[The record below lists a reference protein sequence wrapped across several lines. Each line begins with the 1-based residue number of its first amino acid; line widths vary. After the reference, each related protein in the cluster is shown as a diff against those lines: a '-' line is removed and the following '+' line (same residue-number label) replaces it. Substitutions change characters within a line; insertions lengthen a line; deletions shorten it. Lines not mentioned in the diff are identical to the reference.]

1 MKKVAVIGS
10 GISGTSAAYY
20 LNKLGYDVYLFESG
34 SYFGGHTN
42 TIDLDF
48 EGQKIPIDTGFLVHN
63 DRTYPNLIDFFEEL
77 KIETQLSEM
86 SFSVVSRTDD
96 ITWAGTNILTVF
108 AQPKN
113 LLSMRFYRF
122 LNEVL
127 RFNKESKKYLLEYES
142 KPELTLDEMLIKK
155 KYSEDFKNWYLL
167 PMGGCIWSSPTDEM
181 LNFPA
186 YTFLIFCLNHGL
198 LQIFRRPQW
207 KTVSNGSRTYIE
219 KALSQIDN
227 KFLNEPVLEVIAEDN
242 SLKLITEKR
251 IEYFDY
257 CLLCTHPPQGL
268 KIFKNADLLTKD
280 LLSKFK
286 YQKNKAVLH
295 FDESVLPSKKIAWA
309 AWNYLSTESTSGK
322 DTVSVS
328 YLINKLQRLPIEKAV
343 IVTLNP
349 ASKIDKNKVVRE
361 INYQHPL
368 FTKDAIM
375 AQRELGNIQGRQ
387 GVYFSGAWLRYGF
400 HEDGILNSKSVI
412 NKLLKDDGRN
422 EELLRIL

>member
-34 SYFGGHTN
+34 SHFGGHTN
-42 TIDLDF
+42 TIDLDL
-48 EGQKIPIDTGFLVHN
+48 EGQRIPVDTGFLVHN

-77 KIETQLSEM
+77 KIETHLSEM
-86 SFSVVSRTDD
+86 SFSVVRRTDD
-96 ITWAGTNILTVF
+96 ITWAGTNIFTVF
-108 AQPKN
+108 AQPGN
-113 LLSMRFYRF
+113 LFSMRFFRF
-122 LNEVL
+122 LKEVL
-127 RFNKESKKYLLEYES
+127 RFNKESKKYLLEYEG
-142 KPELTLDEMLIKK
+142 KPELTLDEMLITKG
-155 KYSEDFKNWYLL
+155 YTEDFKNWYLL
-167 PMGGCIWSSPTDEM
+167 PMGGCIWSSPTNEM

-198 LQIFRRPQW
+198 LQIFKRPQW
-207 KTVSNGSRTYIE
+207 KTVLNGCRTYIE
-219 KALSQIDN
+219 TALSQIDN
-227 KFLNEPVLEVIAEDN
+227 KFLNEPVLEVVSEDN
-242 SLKLITEKR
+242 KLKLITEKR

-257 CLLCTHPPQGL
+257 CLICSHPPQTL
-268 KIFKNADLLTKD
+268 EIFKNADFLTKN

-295 FDESVLPSKKIAWA
+295 FDESVLPREKIAWA
-309 AWNYLSTESTSGK
+309 AWNYLSTESTSGNDK
-322 DTVSVS
+322 VSVS
-328 YLINKLQRLPIEKAV
+328 YLLNKLQPLPVEKAV

-349 ASKIDKNKVVRE
+349 ASKIEKNKVVKE

-368 FTKDAIM
+368 FSIDAIR
-375 AQRELGNIQGRQ
+375 AQREMVNIQGRQ

-400 HEDGILNSKSVI
+400 HEDGILSSKSVI
-412 NKLLKDDGRN
+412 NKLLKDDEKN

>member
-34 SYFGGHTN
+34 SHFGGHTN
-42 TIDLDF
+42 TIDLDL
-48 EGQKIPIDTGFLVHN
+48 EGQRIPVDTGFLVHN

-77 KIETQLSEM
+77 KIETHLSEM
-86 SFSVVSRTDD
+86 SFSVVRRTDD
-96 ITWAGTNILTVF
+96 ITWAGTNIFTVF
-108 AQPKN
+108 AQPGN
-113 LLSMRFYRF
+113 LFSMRFFRF
-122 LNEVL
+122 LKEVL
-127 RFNKESKKYLLEYES
+127 RFNKESKKYLLEYEG
-142 KPELTLDEMLIKK
+142 KAELTLDEMLIKK
-155 KYSEDFKNWYLL
+155 GYTEDFKNWYLL
-167 PMGGCIWSSPTDEM
+167 PMGGCIWSSPTNEM

-198 LQIFRRPQW
+198 LQIFKRPQW
-207 KTVSNGSRTYIE
+207 KTVLNGCRTYIE
-219 KALSQIDN
+219 TALSQIDN
-227 KFLNEPVLEVIAEDN
+227 KFLNEPVLEVVSEDN
-242 SLKLITEKR
+242 KLKLITEKR

-257 CLLCTHPPQGL
+257 CLICSHPPQTL
-268 KIFKNADLLTKD
+268 EIFKNADFLTKN

-295 FDESVLPSKKIAWA
+295 FDESVLPREKIAWA
-309 AWNYLSTESTSGK
+309 AWNYLSTESTSGNDK
-322 DTVSVS
+322 VSVS
-328 YLINKLQRLPIEKAV
+328 YLINKLQPLPVEKAV

-349 ASKIDKNKVVRE
+349 ASKIEKNKVVKE

-368 FTKDAIM
+368 FSIDAIR
-375 AQRELGNIQGRQ
+375 AQREMVNIQGRQ

-400 HEDGILNSKSVI
+400 HEDGILSSKSVI
-412 NKLLKDDGRN
+412 NKLLKDDEKN

>member
-34 SYFGGHTN
+34 SHFGGHTN
-42 TIDLDF
+42 TIDLDL
-48 EGQKIPIDTGFLVHN
+48 EGQRIPVDTGFLVHN

-77 KIETQLSEM
+77 KIETHLSEM
-86 SFSVVSRTDD
+86 SFSVVRRTDD
-96 ITWAGTNILTVF
+96 ITWAGTNIFTVF
-108 AQPKN
+108 AQPGN
-113 LLSMRFYRF
+113 LFSMRFFRF
-122 LNEVL
+122 LKEVL
-127 RFNKESKKYLLEYES
+127 RFNKESKKYLIEYEG
-142 KPELTLDEMLIKK
+142 KPELTLDEMLINKG
-155 KYSEDFKNWYLL
+155 YTEDFKNWYLL
-167 PMGGCIWSSPTDEM
+167 PMGGCIWSSPTNEM

-198 LQIFRRPQW
+198 LQIFKRPQW
-207 KTVSNGSRTYIE
+207 KTVLNGCRTYIE
-219 KALSQIDN
+219 TALSQIDN
-227 KFLNEPVLEVIAEDN
+227 KFLNEPVLEVVSEDN
-242 SLKLITEKR
+242 KLKLITEKR

-257 CLLCTHPPQGL
+257 CLICSHPPQTL
-268 KIFKNADLLTKD
+268 EIFKNADFLTKN

-295 FDESVLPSKKIAWA
+295 FDESVLPREKIAWA
-309 AWNYLSTESTSGK
+309 AWNYLSTESTSGNDK
-322 DTVSVS
+322 VSVS
-328 YLINKLQRLPIEKAV
+328 YLINKLQPLPVEKAV

-349 ASKIDKNKVVRE
+349 ASKIEKNKVVKE

-368 FTKDAIM
+368 FSIDAIR
-375 AQRELGNIQGRQ
+375 AQREMVNIQGRQ

-400 HEDGILNSKSVI
+400 HEDGILSSKSVI
-412 NKLLKDDGRN
+412 NKLLKDDEKN

>member
-34 SYFGGHTN
+34 SHFGGHTH
-42 TIDLDF
+42 TIDLEF
-48 EGQKIPIDTGFLVHN
+48 EGQRMPVDTGFLVHN

-77 KIETQLSEM
+77 KIETHLSEM
-86 SFSVVSRTDD
+86 SFSVVRRTDD
-96 ITWAGTNILTVF
+96 ITWAGTNIFTVF
-108 AQPKN
+108 AQPGN
-113 LLSMRFYRF
+113 LFSMRFFRF
-122 LNEVL
+122 LKEVL
-127 RFNKESKKYLLEYES
+127 RFNKESKKYLLEYEG

-155 KYSEDFKNWYLL
+155 GYTEDFKNWYLL
-167 PMGGCIWSSPTDEM
+167 PMGGCIWSSPTNEM

-198 LQIFRRPQW
+198 LQIFKRPQW
-207 KTVSNGSRTYIE
+207 KTVLNGCRTYVE
-219 KALSQIDN
+219 KALTKIDN
-227 KFLNEPVLEVIAEDN
+227 KFLNEPVLEVVSEDN
-242 SLKLITEKR
+242 KLKLITEKR

-257 CLLCTHPPQGL
+257 CLICSHPPQTL
-268 KIFKNADLLTKD
+268 EIFKNADFLTKN

-286 YQKNKAVLH
+286 YQKNIAVLH
-295 FDESVLPSKKIAWA
+295 FDESVLPREKIAWA
-309 AWNYLSTESTSGK
+309 AWNYLSTESTSGNDK
-322 DTVSVS
+322 VSVS
-328 YLINKLQRLPIEKAV
+328 YLINKLQPLPVEKAV

-349 ASKIDKNKVVRE
+349 ASKIEKNKVVKE

-368 FTKDAIM
+368 FSIDAIM
-375 AQRELGNIQGRQ
+375 AQREMVNIQGRQ

-400 HEDGILNSKSVI
+400 HEDGILSSKSVI
-412 NKLLKDDGRN
+412 NKLLKDDEKN

>member
-34 SYFGGHTN
+34 SHFGGHTN
-42 TIDLDF
+42 TIDLDL
-48 EGQKIPIDTGFLVHN
+48 EGQRMPVDTGFLVHN

-77 KIETQLSEM
+77 KIETHLSEM
-86 SFSVVSRTDD
+86 SFSVVRRTDD
-96 ITWAGTNILTVF
+96 ITWAGTNIFTVF
-108 AQPKN
+108 AQPGN
-113 LLSMRFYRF
+113 LFSMRFFRF
-122 LNEVL
+122 LKEVL
-127 RFNKESKKYLLEYES
+127 RFNKESKKYLLEYEG

-155 KYSEDFKNWYLL
+155 GYTEDFKNWYLL
-167 PMGGCIWSSPTDEM
+167 PMGGCIWSSPTNEI

-198 LQIFRRPQW
+198 LQIFKRPQW
-207 KTVSNGSRTYIE
+207 KTVLNGCRTYIE
-219 KALSQIDN
+219 TALSQIDN
-227 KFLNEPVLEVIAEDN
+227 KFLNEPVLEVVSEDN
-242 SLKLITEKR
+242 KLKLITEKR

-257 CLLCTHPPQGL
+257 CLICSHPPQTL
-268 KIFKNADLLTKD
+268 EIFKNADFLTKN

-295 FDESVLPSKKIAWA
+295 FDESVLPREKIAWA
-309 AWNYLSTESTSGK
+309 AWNYLSTESTSGNDK
-322 DTVSVS
+322 VSVS
-328 YLINKLQRLPIEKAV
+328 YLINKLQPLPVEKAV

-349 ASKIDKNKVVRE
+349 ASKIEKNKVVKE

-368 FTKDAIM
+368 FSIDAIR
-375 AQRELGNIQGRQ
+375 AQREMVNIQGRQ

-400 HEDGILNSKSVI
+400 HEDGILSSKSVI
-412 NKLLKDDGRN
+412 NKLLKDDGKN

>member
-34 SYFGGHTN
+34 SHFGGHTN
-42 TIDLDF
+42 TIDLDL
-48 EGQKIPIDTGFLVHN
+48 EGQRIPVDTGFLVHN

-77 KIETQLSEM
+77 KIETHLSEM
-86 SFSVVSRTDD
+86 SFSVVRRTDD
-96 ITWAGTNILTVF
+96 ITWAGTNIFTVF
-108 AQPKN
+108 AQPGN
-113 LLSMRFYRF
+113 LFSMRFFRF
-122 LNEVL
+122 LKEVL
-127 RFNKESKKYLLEYES
+127 RFNKESKKYLLEYEG

-155 KYSEDFKNWYLL
+155 GYTEDFKNWYLL
-167 PMGGCIWSSPTDEM
+167 PMGGCIWSSPTNEM

-198 LQIFRRPQW
+198 LQIFKRPQW
-207 KTVSNGSRTYIE
+207 KTVLNGCRTYIE
-219 KALSQIDN
+219 TALSQIDN
-227 KFLNEPVLEVIAEDN
+227 KFLNEPVLEVVSEDN
-242 SLKLITEKR
+242 KLKLITEKR

-257 CLLCTHPPQGL
+257 CLICSHPPQTL
-268 KIFKNADLLTKD
+268 EIFKNADFLTKN

-295 FDESVLPSKKIAWA
+295 FDESVLPREKIAWA
-309 AWNYLSTESTSGK
+309 AWNYLSTELTSGNDK
-322 DTVSVS
+322 VSVS
-328 YLINKLQRLPIEKAV
+328 YLINKLQPLPVEKAV

-349 ASKIDKNKVVRE
+349 ASKIEKNKVVKE

-368 FTKDAIM
+368 FSIDAIR
-375 AQRELGNIQGRQ
+375 AQREMVNIQGRQ

-400 HEDGILNSKSVI
+400 HEDGILSSKSVI
-412 NKLLKDDGRN
+412 NKLLKDDEKN

>member
-34 SYFGGHTN
+34 SHFGGHTN
-42 TIDLDF
+42 TIDLDL
-48 EGQKIPIDTGFLVHN
+48 EGQRIPVDTGFLVHN

-77 KIETQLSEM
+77 KIETHLSEM
-86 SFSVVSRTDD
+86 SFSVVRRTDD
-96 ITWAGTNILTVF
+96 ITWAGTNIFTVF
-108 AQPKN
+108 AQPGN
-113 LLSMRFYRF
+113 LFSMRFFRF
-122 LNEVL
+122 LKEVL
-127 RFNKESKKYLLEYES
+127 RFNKESKKYLLEYEG

-155 KYSEDFKNWYLL
+155 GYTEDFKNWYLL
-167 PMGGCIWSSPTDEM
+167 PMGGCIWSSPTNEM

-198 LQIFRRPQW
+198 LQIFKRPQW
-207 KTVSNGSRTYIE
+207 KTVLNGCRTYIE
-219 KALSQIDN
+219 TALSQIDN
-227 KFLNEPVLEVIAEDN
+227 KFLNEPVLEVVSEDN
-242 SLKLITEKR
+242 KLKLITEKR

-257 CLLCTHPPQGL
+257 CLICSHPPQTL
-268 KIFKNADLLTKD
+268 EIFKNADFLTKN

-295 FDESVLPSKKIAWA
+295 FDESVLPREKIAWA
-309 AWNYLSTESTSGK
+309 AWNYLSTESTSGNDK
-322 DTVSVS
+322 VSVS
-328 YLINKLQRLPIEKAV
+328 YLLNKLQPLPVEKAV

-349 ASKIDKNKVVRE
+349 ASKIEKNKVVKE

-368 FTKDAIM
+368 FSIDAIR
-375 AQRELGNIQGRQ
+375 AQREMVNIQGRQ

-400 HEDGILNSKSVI
+400 HEDGILSSKSVI
-412 NKLLKDDGRN
+412 NKLLKDDEKN

>member
-34 SYFGGHTN
+34 SHFGGHTN
-42 TIDLDF
+42 TIDLDL
-48 EGQKIPIDTGFLVHN
+48 EGQRIPVDTGFLVHN

-77 KIETQLSEM
+77 KIETHLSEM
-86 SFSVVSRTDD
+86 SFSVVRRTDD
-96 ITWAGTNILTVF
+96 ITWAGTNIFTVF
-108 AQPKN
+108 AQPGN
-113 LLSMRFYRF
+113 LFSMRFFRF
-122 LNEVL
+122 LKEVL
-127 RFNKESKKYLLEYES
+127 RFNKESKKYLLEYEG

-155 KYSEDFKNWYLL
+155 GYTEDFKNWYLL
-167 PMGGCIWSSPTDEM
+167 PMGGCIWSSPTNEI

-198 LQIFRRPQW
+198 LQIFKRPQW
-207 KTVSNGSRTYIE
+207 KTVLNGCRTYIE
-219 KALSQIDN
+219 TALSQIDN
-227 KFLNEPVLEVIAEDN
+227 KFLNEPVLEVVSEDN
-242 SLKLITEKR
+242 KLKLITEKR

-257 CLLCTHPPQGL
+257 CLICSHPPQTL
-268 KIFKNADLLTKD
+268 EIFKNADFLTKN

-295 FDESVLPSKKIAWA
+295 FDESVLPREKIAWA
-309 AWNYLSTESTSGK
+309 AWNYLSTESTSGNDK
-322 DTVSVS
+322 VSVS
-328 YLINKLQRLPIEKAV
+328 YLINKLQPLPVEKAV

-349 ASKIDKNKVVRE
+349 ASKIEKNKVVKE

-368 FTKDAIM
+368 FSIDAIR
-375 AQRELGNIQGRQ
+375 AQREMVNIQGRQ

-400 HEDGILNSKSVI
+400 HEDGILSSKSVI
-412 NKLLKDDGRN
+412 NKLLKDDEKN

>member
-34 SYFGGHTN
+34 SHFGGHTN
-42 TIDLDF
+42 TIDLDL
-48 EGQKIPIDTGFLVHN
+48 EGQRIPVDTGFLVHN

-77 KIETQLSEM
+77 KIETHLSEM
-86 SFSVVSRTDD
+86 SFSVVRRTDD
-96 ITWAGTNILTVF
+96 ITWAGTNIFTVF
-108 AQPKN
+108 AQPGN
-113 LLSMRFYRF
+113 LFSMRFFRF
-122 LNEVL
+122 LKEVL
-127 RFNKESKKYLLEYES
+127 RFNKESKKYLLEYEG
-142 KPELTLDEMLIKK
+142 KPELTLDEMLINKG
-155 KYSEDFKNWYLL
+155 YTEDFKNWYLL
-167 PMGGCIWSSPTDEM
+167 PMGGCIWSSPTNEM

-198 LQIFRRPQW
+198 LQIFKRPQW
-207 KTVSNGSRTYIE
+207 KTVLNGCRTYIE
-219 KALSQIDN
+219 TALSQIDN
-227 KFLNEPVLEVIAEDN
+227 KFLNEPVLEVVSEDN
-242 SLKLITEKR
+242 KLKLITEKR

-257 CLLCTHPPQGL
+257 CLICSHPPQTL
-268 KIFKNADLLTKD
+268 EIFKNADFLTKN

-295 FDESVLPSKKIAWA
+295 FDESVLPREKIAWA
-309 AWNYLSTESTSGK
+309 AWNYLSTESTSGNDK
-322 DTVSVS
+322 VSVS
-328 YLINKLQRLPIEKAV
+328 YLINKLQPLPVEKAV

-349 ASKIDKNKVVRE
+349 VSKIEKNKVVKE

-368 FTKDAIM
+368 FSIDAIM
-375 AQRELGNIQGRQ
+375 AQREMVNIQGRQ

-400 HEDGILNSKSVI
+400 HEDGILSSKSVI
-412 NKLLKDDGRN
+412 NKLLKDDEKN

>member
-34 SYFGGHTN
+34 SHFGGHTH
-42 TIDLDF
+42 TIDLEF
-48 EGQKIPIDTGFLVHN
+48 EGQRMPVDTGFLVHN

-77 KIETQLSEM
+77 KIETHLSEM
-86 SFSVVSRTDD
+86 SFSVVRRTDD
-96 ITWAGTNILTVF
+96 ITWAGTNIFTVF
-108 AQPKN
+108 AQPGN
-113 LLSMRFYRF
+113 LFSMRFFRF
-122 LNEVL
+122 LKEVL
-127 RFNKESKKYLLEYES
+127 RFNKESKKYLLEYEG

-155 KYSEDFKNWYLL
+155 GYTEDFKNWYLL
-167 PMGGCIWSSPTDEM
+167 PMGGCIWSSPTNEM

-198 LQIFRRPQW
+198 LQIFKRPQW
-207 KTVSNGSRTYIE
+207 KTVLNGCRTYIE

-227 KFLNEPVLEVIAEDN
+227 KFLNEPVLEVVSVDN
-242 SLKLITEKR
+242 NVKLITEKR

-257 CLLCTHPPQGL
+257 CLICSHPPQTL
-268 KIFKNADLLTKD
+268 EIFKNADFLTKN

-295 FDESVLPSKKIAWA
+295 FDESVLPREKIAWA
-309 AWNYLSTESTSGK
+309 AWNYLSAELTSGNDK
-322 DTVSVS
+322 VSVS
-328 YLINKLQRLPIEKAV
+328 YLINKLQPLPVEKAV

-349 ASKIDKNKVVRE
+349 ASKIEKNKVVKE

-368 FTKDAIM
+368 FSIDAIM
-375 AQRELGNIQGRQ
+375 AQREIVNIQGRQ

-400 HEDGILNSKSVI
+400 HEDGILSSKSVI
-412 NKLLKDDGRN
+412 NKLLKDDEKN

>member
-34 SYFGGHTN
+34 SHFGGHTN
-42 TIDLDF
+42 TIDLDL
-48 EGQKIPIDTGFLVHN
+48 EGQRIPVDTGFLVHN

-77 KIETQLSEM
+77 KIETHLSEM
-86 SFSVVSRTDD
+86 SFSVVRRTEN
-96 ITWAGTNILTVF
+96 ITWAGTNIFTIF
-108 AQPKN
+108 AQPGN
-113 LLSMRFYRF
+113 LISMRFFRF
-122 LNEVL
+122 LKEVL
-127 RFNKESKKYLLEYES
+127 RFNKESKKYLLEYEG

-155 KYSEDFKNWYLL
+155 GYTEDFKNWYLL
-167 PMGGCIWSSPTDEM
+167 PMGGCIWSSPTNEM

-198 LQIFRRPQW
+198 LQIFKRPQW
-207 KTVSNGSRTYIE
+207 KTVLNGCRTYIE
-219 KALSQIDN
+219 TALSQIDN
-227 KFLNEPVLEVIAEDN
+227 KFLNEPVLEVVSEDN
-242 SLKLITEKR
+242 KLKLITEKR

-257 CLLCTHPPQGL
+257 CLICSHPPQTL
-268 KIFKNADLLTKD
+268 EIFKNADFLTKN

-295 FDESVLPSKKIAWA
+295 FDESVLPREKIAWA
-309 AWNYLSTESTSGK
+309 AWNYLSTESTSGNDK
-322 DTVSVS
+322 VSVS
-328 YLINKLQRLPIEKAV
+328 YLINKLQPLPVEKAV

-349 ASKIDKNKVVRE
+349 ASKIEKNKVVKE

-368 FTKDAIM
+368 FSIDAIR
-375 AQRELGNIQGRQ
+375 AQREMVNIQGRQ

-400 HEDGILNSKSVI
+400 HEDGILSSKSVI
-412 NKLLKDDGRN
+412 NKLLKDDEKN

>member
-34 SYFGGHTN
+34 SHFGGHTN
-42 TIDLDF
+42 TIDLDL
-48 EGQKIPIDTGFLVHN
+48 EGQRIPVDTGFLVHN

-77 KIETQLSEM
+77 KIETHLSEM
-86 SFSVVSRTDD
+86 SFSVVRRTDD
-96 ITWAGTNILTVF
+96 ITWAGTNIFTVF
-108 AQPKN
+108 AQPGN
-113 LLSMRFYRF
+113 LFSMRFFRF
-122 LNEVL
+122 LKEVL
-127 RFNKESKKYLLEYES
+127 RFNKESKKYLLEYEG
-142 KPELTLDEMLIKK
+142 KPELTLDEMLINKG
-155 KYSEDFKNWYLL
+155 YTEDFKNWYLL
-167 PMGGCIWSSPTDEM
+167 PMGGCIWSSPTNEM

-198 LQIFRRPQW
+198 LQIFKRPQW
-207 KTVSNGSRTYIE
+207 KTVLNGCRTYIE
-219 KALSQIDN
+219 TALSQIDN
-227 KFLNEPVLEVIAEDN
+227 KFLNEPVLEVVSEDN
-242 SLKLITEKR
+242 KLKLITEKR

-257 CLLCTHPPQGL
+257 CLICSHPPQTL
-268 KIFKNADLLTKD
+268 EIFKNADFLTKN

-295 FDESVLPSKKIAWA
+295 FDESVLPREKIAWA
-309 AWNYLSTESTSGK
+309 AWNYLSAELTSGNDK
-322 DTVSVS
+322 VSVS
-328 YLINKLQRLPIEKAV
+328 YLINKLQPLPVEKAV

-349 ASKIDKNKVVRE
+349 ASKIEKNKVVKE

-368 FTKDAIM
+368 FSIDAIR
-375 AQRELGNIQGRQ
+375 AQREMVNIQGRQ

-400 HEDGILNSKSVI
+400 HEDGILSSKSVI
-412 NKLLKDDGRN
+412 NKLLKDDEKN

>member
-34 SYFGGHTN
+34 SHFGGHTN
-42 TIDLDF
+42 TIDLDL
-48 EGQKIPIDTGFLVHN
+48 EGQRIPVDTGFLVHN

-77 KIETQLSEM
+77 KIETHLSEM
-86 SFSVVSRTDD
+86 SFSVVRRTEN
-96 ITWAGTNILTVF
+96 ITWAGTNIFTIF
-108 AQPKN
+108 AQPGN
-113 LLSMRFYRF
+113 LFSMRFYRF
-122 LNEVL
+122 LKEVL
-127 RFNKESKKYLLEYES
+127 RFNKESKKYLLEYEG

-155 KYSEDFKNWYLL
+155 GYTEDFKNWYLL
-167 PMGGCIWSSPTDEM
+167 PMGGCIWSSPTNEM

-198 LQIFRRPQW
+198 LQIFKRPQW
-207 KTVSNGSRTYIE
+207 KTVLNGCRTYIE
-219 KALSQIDN
+219 TALSQIDN
-227 KFLNEPVLEVIAEDN
+227 KFLNEPVLEVVSEDN
-242 SLKLITEKR
+242 KLKLITEKR

-257 CLLCTHPPQGL
+257 CLICSHPPQTL
-268 KIFKNADLLTKD
+268 EIFKNADFLTKN

-295 FDESVLPSKKIAWA
+295 FDESVLPREKIAWA
-309 AWNYLSTESTSGK
+309 AWNYLSTESTSGNDK
-322 DTVSVS
+322 VSVS
-328 YLINKLQRLPIEKAV
+328 YLINKLQPLPVEKAV

-349 ASKIDKNKVVRE
+349 ASKIEKNKVVKE

-368 FTKDAIM
+368 FSIDAIR
-375 AQRELGNIQGRQ
+375 AQREIVNIQGRQ

-400 HEDGILNSKSVI
+400 HEDGILSSKSVI
-412 NKLLKDDGRN
+412 NKLLKDDEKN

>member
-10 GISGTSAAYY
+10 GISGTSASYY

-42 TIDLDF
+42 TVDLDF
-48 EGQKIPIDTGFLVHN
+48 EGQRIPVDTGFLVHN

-77 KIETQLSEM
+77 KIETHLSDM
-86 SFSVVSRTDD
+86 SFSVVRRTDD

-108 AQPKN
+108 TQPRN
-113 LLSMRFYRF
+113 LFSMRFYRF
-122 LNEVL
+122 LKEVL
-127 RFNKESKKYLLEYES
+127 RFNKESKKYLIEYEG
-142 KPELTLDEMLIKK
+142 KPELTLNEMLIKK
-155 KYSEDFKNWYLL
+155 DYSEDFKNWYLL
-167 PMGGCIWSSPTDEM
+167 PMGGCIWSSPSNEM
-181 LNFPA
+181 LKFPA
-186 YTFLIFCLNHGL
+186 HTFLIFCLNHGL

-207 KTVSNGSRTYIE
+207 KTVLNGCRTYIE
-219 KALSQIDN
+219 KALLQIDN
-227 KFLNEPVLEVIAEDN
+227 KFLNEPVLEVISEEN
-242 SLKLITEKR
+242 KLKLITEKR

-257 CLLCTHPPQGL
+257 CLICSHPPQTL
-268 KIFKNADLLTKD
+268 EIFKNADYLTKN

-295 FDESVLPSKKIAWA
+295 FDESVLPREKIAWA
-309 AWNYLSTESTSGK
+309 AWNYLSTESTSGNDK
-322 DTVSVS
+322 VSVS
-328 YLINKLQRLPIEKAV
+328 YLINKLQPLPVEKAV

-349 ASKIDKNKVVRE
+349 ASKIEKNKVVKE

-368 FTKDAIM
+368 FSIDAIR
-375 AQRELGNIQGRQ
+375 AQREIVNIQGRQ

-400 HEDGILNSKSVI
+400 HEDGILSSKSVI
-412 NKLLKDDGRN
+412 NKLLKDDEKN

>member
-10 GISGTSAAYY
+10 GISGTSASYY

-77 KIETQLSEM
+77 KIATYQSEM
-86 SFSVVSRTDD
+86 SFSVVRKTDN
-96 ITWAGTNILTVF
+96 IIWAGTNLLTVF
-108 AQPKN
+108 AQAGN
-113 LLSMRFYRF
+113 FFSIRFFRF
-122 LNEVL
+122 LKEVL
-127 RFNKESKKYLLEYES
+127 RFNKESKKYLLEYEG
-142 KPELTLDEMLIKK
+142 KPELTLDEMLKNK
-155 KYSEDFKNWYLL
+155 EYSEDFKNWYLL
-167 PMGGCIWSSPTDEM
+167 PMGGCIWSSPTNKI

-186 YTFLIFCLNHGL
+186 YTFLIFCSNHGL

-207 KTVSNGSRTYIE
+207 RTVLNGCSTYIE
-219 KALSQIDN
+219 KALSLIDN
-227 KFLNEPVLEVIAEDN
+227 KFLNEPVLEVIFEE
-242 SLKLITEKR
+242 SKLKLITEER
-251 IEYFDY
+251 TEYFDY
-257 CLLCTHPPQGL
+257 CLICSHPPQSL
-268 KIFKNADLLTKD
+268 EILKNADYITKD

-295 FDESVLPSKKIAWA
+295 FDESVLPMKKIAWA
-309 AWNYLSTESTSGK
+309 AWNYLSTETTTGN

-328 YLINKLQRLPIEKAV
+328 YLINKLQPLPVNKAV

-349 ASKIDKNKVVRE
+349 VSKIDKNKVVKE
-361 INYQHPL
+361 INYEHPL
-368 FTKDAIM
+368 FSKEAIM
-375 AQRELGNIQGRQ
+375 AQQKMDSIQGRD

-400 HEDGILNSKSVI
+400 HEDGILSSKSVI
-412 NKLLKDDGRN
+412 NKLLEDDGKN
-422 EELLRIL
+422 ERLLRIL

>member
-86 SFSVVSRTDD
+86 SFSVDSRTDN

-113 LLSMRFYRF
+113 LLSIRFYRF
-122 LNEVL
+122 LKQVL
-127 RFNKESKKYLLEYES
+127 RFNKESKRYLLEYER
-142 KPELTLDEMLIKK
+142 KPELTLDEMLIKN

-167 PMGGCIWSSPTDEM
+167 PMGGCIWSSPSNEI
-181 LNFPA
+181 LKFPA
-186 YTFLIFCLNHGL
+186 YTFLIFCSNHGL
-198 LQIFRRPQW
+198 LQIFKRPQW
-207 KTVSNGSRTYIE
+207 KTVLNGCRTYIE

-227 KFLNEPVLEVIAEDN
+227 KFLNEPVLEVISEEN
-242 SLKLITEKR
+242 KLKLITEKR

-257 CLLCTHPPQGL
+257 CLICSHPPQTL
-268 KIFKNADLLTKD
+268 EIFKNADYLTKN

-295 FDESVLPSKKIAWA
+295 FDESVLPREKIAWA
-309 AWNYLSTESTSGK
+309 AWNYLSTESTSGNDK
-322 DTVSVS
+322 VSVS
-328 YLINKLQRLPIEKAV
+328 YLINKLQPLPVEKAV

-349 ASKIDKNKVVRE
+349 ASKIEKNKVVKE

-368 FTKDAIM
+368 FSKDAIR
-375 AQRELGNIQGRQ
+375 AQREMVNIQGRQ

-400 HEDGILNSKSVI
+400 HEDGILSSKSVI
-412 NKLLKDDGRN
+412 NKLLKDDEKN

>member
-34 SYFGGHTN
+34 SHFGGHTN
-42 TIDLDF
+42 TIDLDL
-48 EGQKIPIDTGFLVHN
+48 EGQRIPVDTGFLVHN

-77 KIETQLSEM
+77 KIETHLSEM
-86 SFSVVSRTDD
+86 SFSVVRRTEN
-96 ITWAGTNILTVF
+96 ITWAGTNIFTIF
-108 AQPKN
+108 AQPGN
-113 LLSMRFYRF
+113 LFSMRFYRF
-122 LNEVL
+122 LKEVL
-127 RFNKESKKYLLEYES
+127 RFNKESKKYLLEYEG

-155 KYSEDFKNWYLL
+155 GYTEDFKNWYLL
-167 PMGGCIWSSPTDEM
+167 PMGGCIWSSPTNEM

-198 LQIFRRPQW
+198 LQIFKRPQW
-207 KTVSNGSRTYIE
+207 KTVLNGCRTYIE

-227 KFLNEPVLEVIAEDN
+227 KFLNEPVLEVVSEDN
-242 SLKLITEKR
+242 KLKLITEKR

-257 CLLCTHPPQGL
+257 CLICSHPPQTL
-268 KIFKNADLLTKD
+268 EIFKNADFLTKN

-295 FDESVLPSKKIAWA
+295 FDESVLPREKIAWA
-309 AWNYLSTESTSGK
+309 AWNYLSTESTSGNDK
-322 DTVSVS
+322 VSVS
-328 YLINKLQRLPIEKAV
+328 YLINKLQPLPVEKAV

-349 ASKIDKNKVVRE
+349 ASKIEKNKVVKE

-368 FTKDAIM
+368 FSIDAIR
-375 AQRELGNIQGRQ
+375 AQREIVNIQGRQ

-400 HEDGILNSKSVI
+400 HEDGILSSKSVI
-412 NKLLKDDGRN
+412 NKLLKDDEKN

>member
-34 SYFGGHTN
+34 SHFGGHTN
-42 TIDLDF
+42 TIDLDL
-48 EGQKIPIDTGFLVHN
+48 EGQRMPVDTGFLVHN

-77 KIETQLSEM
+77 KIETHLSEM
-86 SFSVVSRTDD
+86 SFSVVRRTDD
-96 ITWAGTNILTVF
+96 ITWAGTNIFTVF
-108 AQPKN
+108 AQPGN
-113 LLSMRFYRF
+113 LFSMRFFRF
-122 LNEVL
+122 LKEVL
-127 RFNKESKKYLLEYES
+127 RFNKESKKYLLEYEG
-142 KPELTLDEMLIKK
+142 KPELTLDEMLITKG
-155 KYSEDFKNWYLL
+155 YTEDFKNWYLL
-167 PMGGCIWSSPTDEM
+167 PMGGCIWSSPTNEM

-198 LQIFRRPQW
+198 LQIFKRPQW
-207 KTVSNGSRTYIE
+207 KTVLNGCRTYIE
-219 KALSQIDN
+219 TALSQIDN
-227 KFLNEPVLEVIAEDN
+227 KFLNEPVLEVVSEDN
-242 SLKLITEKR
+242 KLKLITEKR

-257 CLLCTHPPQGL
+257 CLICSHPPQTL
-268 KIFKNADLLTKD
+268 EIFKNADFLTKN

-295 FDESVLPSKKIAWA
+295 FDESVLPREKIAWA
-309 AWNYLSTESTSGK
+309 AWNYLSTESTSGNDK
-322 DTVSVS
+322 VSVS
-328 YLINKLQRLPIEKAV
+328 YLINKLQPLPVEKAV

-349 ASKIDKNKVVRE
+349 ASKIEKNKVVKE

-368 FTKDAIM
+368 FSIDAIR
-375 AQRELGNIQGRQ
+375 AQREMVNIQGRQ

-400 HEDGILNSKSVI
+400 HEDGILSSKSVI
-412 NKLLKDDGRN
+412 NKLLKDDEKN

>member
-34 SYFGGHTN
+34 SHFGGHTN
-42 TIDLDF
+42 TIDLDL
-48 EGQKIPIDTGFLVHN
+48 EGQRIPVDTGFLVHN

-77 KIETQLSEM
+77 KIETHLSEM
-86 SFSVVSRTDD
+86 SFSVVRRTDD
-96 ITWAGTNILTVF
+96 IAWAGTNIFTVF
-108 AQPKN
+108 AQPGN
-113 LLSMRFYRF
+113 LFSMRFFRF
-122 LNEVL
+122 LKEVL
-127 RFNKESKKYLLEYES
+127 RFNKESKKYLLEYEG

-155 KYSEDFKNWYLL
+155 GYTEDFKNWYLL
-167 PMGGCIWSSPTDEM
+167 PMGGCIWSSPTNEM

-198 LQIFRRPQW
+198 LQIFKRPQW
-207 KTVSNGSRTYIE
+207 KTVLNGCRTYIE
-219 KALSQIDN
+219 TALSQIDN
-227 KFLNEPVLEVIAEDN
+227 KFLNEPVLEVVSEDN
-242 SLKLITEKR
+242 KLKLITEKR

-257 CLLCTHPPQGL
+257 CLICSHPPQTL
-268 KIFKNADLLTKD
+268 EIFKNADFLTKN

-295 FDESVLPSKKIAWA
+295 FDESVLPREKIAWA
-309 AWNYLSTESTSGK
+309 AWNYLSTESKCGNDK
-322 DTVSVS
+322 VSVS
-328 YLINKLQRLPIEKAV
+328 YLINKLQPLPVEKAV

-349 ASKIDKNKVVRE
+349 ASKIEKNKVVKE

-368 FTKDAIM
+368 FSIDAIR
-375 AQRELGNIQGRQ
+375 AQREMVNIQGRQ

-400 HEDGILNSKSVI
+400 HEDGILSSKSVI
-412 NKLLKDDGRN
+412 NKLLKDDEKN

>member
-34 SYFGGHTN
+34 SHFGGHTN
-42 TIDLDF
+42 TIDLDL
-48 EGQKIPIDTGFLVHN
+48 EGQRIPVDTGFLVHN

-77 KIETQLSEM
+77 KIETHLSEM
-86 SFSVVSRTDD
+86 SFSVVRRTDD
-96 ITWAGTNILTVF
+96 ITWAGTNIFTVF
-108 AQPKN
+108 AQPGN
-113 LLSMRFYRF
+113 LFSMRFFRF
-122 LNEVL
+122 LKEVL
-127 RFNKESKKYLLEYES
+127 RFNKESKKYLLEYEG

-155 KYSEDFKNWYLL
+155 GYTEDFKNWYLL
-167 PMGGCIWSSPTDEM
+167 PMGGCIWSSPTNEI

-198 LQIFRRPQW
+198 LQIFKRPQW
-207 KTVSNGSRTYIE
+207 KTVLNGCRTYIE
-219 KALSQIDN
+219 TALSQIDN
-227 KFLNEPVLEVIAEDN
+227 KFLNEPVLEVVSEDN
-242 SLKLITEKR
+242 KLKLITEKR

-257 CLLCTHPPQGL
+257 CLICSHPPQTL
-268 KIFKNADLLTKD
+268 EIFKNADFLTKN

-295 FDESVLPSKKIAWA
+295 FDESVLPREKIAWA
-309 AWNYLSTESTSGK
+309 AWNYLSAELTSGNDK
-322 DTVSVS
+322 VSVS
-328 YLINKLQRLPIEKAV
+328 YLINKLQPLPVEKAV

-349 ASKIDKNKVVRE
+349 ASKIEKNKVVKE

-368 FTKDAIM
+368 FSIDAIR
-375 AQRELGNIQGRQ
+375 AQREIVNIQGRQ

-400 HEDGILNSKSVI
+400 HEDGILSSKSVI
-412 NKLLKDDGRN
+412 NKLLKDDEKN